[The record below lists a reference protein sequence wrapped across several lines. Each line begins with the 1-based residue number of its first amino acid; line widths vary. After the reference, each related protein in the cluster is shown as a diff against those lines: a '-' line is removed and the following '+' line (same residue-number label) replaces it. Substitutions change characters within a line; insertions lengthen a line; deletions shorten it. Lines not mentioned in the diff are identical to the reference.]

1 MSSGKHRWRVHKQSA
16 ERMQMKS
23 ESNSFWYTGVTLT
36 SSFLFVSFLRE
47 RDRSYDKHLCD
58 KFWASVRYRYG
69 KYYSLS
75 LSVSV
80 SLTKSG
86 TVSHHSLDR
95 SLVFNWLGFYL
106 TNTVKRR
113 FVTTADVQWV
123 EVVWKAKYYQWWE
136 SFVLSTW
143 LFYDFI
149 IAIEFP
155 DYYLT
160 QPDL

>member
-75 LSVSV
+75 LSICLCLSDEDRHRESSQSRQVV
-80 SLTKSG
+80 SLQ
-86 TVSHHSLDR
+86 LAR
-95 SLVFNWLGFYL
+95 L
-106 TNTVKRR
+106 
-113 FVTTADVQWV
+113 
-123 EVVWKAKYYQWWE
+123 
-136 SFVLSTW
+136 
-143 LFYDFI
+143 LFDKHC
-149 IAIEFP
+149 
-155 DYYLT
+155 
-160 QPDL
+160 